1 MVVQKFKT
9 ISMKLQRCYV
19 YVLLT
24 LLGWMAPQTGKAQQD
39 SILNNN
45 TVQKT
50 WDVDSVLNELP
61 AIQTLD
67 SLQQLEQ
74 ETRNKLKPLTRID
87 TTIDLNPI
95 DTLSVLQK
103 AQQMLQ
109 DYQDSART
117 LAGFPQ
123 EKLAALIDSEKTK
136 TSTWIEERMKFQEQ
150 WQEKLS
156 HLDDKQKA
164 LLEKTPIS
172 GLDMTTLTDEIPIN
186 DWEGYLQEVNI
197 DMPAVEEE
205 LDQLDIDL
213 DMQQLDQYT
222 QFDINEKLGELPEI
236 DGLKS
241 QINELKGHEA
251 VEALEEVKDSDNLD
265 QAVEQQ
271 VSKHQLFVEGT
282 EELSAAQEV
291 EYEYFKVKDPA
302 VQRREMM
309 KKAQLLANDVLQ
321 EQPEL
326 VQQSQQHIG
335 KMKKLYGNVKSGRD
349 VITGE
354 EVPTPKWKEQKRWR
368 YGGNFQI
375 ISTDPFQMDASPF
388 VSYQVAR
395 ILQLGVGITGRLEV
409 KETSDGSI
417 AANEKGWT
425 YGARLFG
432 QFGKVKGFFAHLE
445 WENTKL
451 RESNGIQQNFLA
463 GIGRDLRI
471 TEKVSSALLALY
483 NINHGDNEVY
493 RSPWVFR
500 FGVKF

>member
-1 MVVQKFKT
+1 VYCRLMVVQKFKT

-45 TVQKT
+45 AAQKT
-50 WDVDSVLNELP
+50 LDIDSVLNELP

-74 ETRNKLKPLTRID
+74 ETRNKLEPLTRID

-95 DTLSVLQK
+95 DTLSMLQK

-136 TSTWIEERMKFQEQ
+136 TKSWIEERMKFQEQ

-205 LDQLDIDL
+205 LSQLDIDL

-271 VSKHQLFVEGT
+271 ASKHQLFV
-282 EELSAAQEV
+282 V
-291 EYEYFKVKDPA
+291 
-302 VQRREMM
+302 
-309 KKAQLLANDVLQ
+309 
-321 EQPEL
+321 
-326 VQQSQQHIG
+326 
-335 KMKKLYGNVKSGRD
+335 
-349 VITGE
+349 
-354 EVPTPKWKEQKRWR
+354 
-368 YGGNFQI
+368 
-375 ISTDPFQMDASPF
+375 
-388 VSYQVAR
+388 
-395 ILQLGVGITGRLEV
+395 
-409 KETSDGSI
+409 
-417 AANEKGWT
+417 
-425 YGARLFG
+425 
-432 QFGKVKGFFAHLE
+432 
-445 WENTKL
+445 
-451 RESNGIQQNFLA
+451 
-463 GIGRDLRI
+463 
-471 TEKVSSALLALY
+471 
-483 NINHGDNEVY
+483 
-493 RSPWVFR
+493 
-500 FGVKF
+500 